1 MNPRSRIHLR
11 RRGFSLVELLIVIA
25 VMGILA
31 AVATYSFRGI
41 NSSGN
46 FNKAVDEISGI
57 LEQGRSYATAQNTY
71 VWIVLYENA
80 PANSPKSVFVTAFAS
95 GDGSDPFGWSATPGS
110 VTVPPGTVNGTTLT
124 QIIRVHRYKGLHL
137 ETTTLP
143 NAPSGSG
150 TPATNPA
157 TPPMTTPAPVFQMTT
172 QSDSGPIQ
180 LANVGTGS
188 ISTYWLIQFTPTG
201 AARTSASPS
210 DSVWLGLQPSL
221 STGAVDTHNIASVKV
236 SGLTGAV
243 TIYRQ

>member
-1 MNPRSRIHLR
+1 MKQRYQASLR
-11 RRGFSLVELLIVIA
+11 QRGFSLLELLA
-25 VMGILA
+25 VVTVMAILA
-31 AVATYSFRGI
+31 SLAVLSFRGI

-46 FNKAVDEISGI
+46 FNRAVDEISGI
-57 LEQGRSYATAQNTY
+57 LEQGRSYAMAQNTY

-80 PANSPKSVFVTAFAS
+80 PASSPTSVFVAGFSS
-95 GDGSDPFGWSATPGS
+95 GDGTDPFGWSATPAT

-124 QIIRVHRYKGLHL
+124 QVIRVHRYRGLHL

-143 NAPSGSG
+143 NAPSSPG

-157 TPPMTTPAPVFQMTT
+157 VPPATAAPVFQFTT
-172 QSDSGPIQ
+172 QSDAGPIQ
-180 LANVGTGS
+180 LANAGSGT

-201 AARTSASPS
+201 AARTSANPV

-221 STGAVDTHNIASVKV
+221 SGAAVDTHNIASIKV

-243 TIYRQ
+243 AIYRL

>member
-1 MNPRSRIHLR
+1 MKQRYQASLR
-11 RRGFSLVELLIVIA
+11 QRGFSLLELLAVITIMA
-25 VMGILA
+25 ILA
-31 AVATYSFRGI
+31 SLAVLSFRGM

-57 LEQGRSYATAQNTY
+57 LEQGRSYAMGQNTY

-80 PANSPKSVFVTAFAS
+80 PANSPTSVFVAAFAS
-95 GDGSDPFGWSATPGS
+95 GDGTDPFGWSSTPAT

-124 QIIRVHRYKGLHL
+124 QIIRVHRYKGLNL

-143 NAPSGSG
+143 SAPSNSA

-157 TPPMTTPAPVFQMTT
+157 TPPATAAPVFQLTT
-172 QSDSGPIQ
+172 QSDAGQIQ
-180 LANVGTGS
+180 LANAGTGA

-201 AARTSASPS
+201 AARTSANPI
-210 DSVWLGLQPSL
+210 DSVWLGMQPSL
-221 STGAVDTHNIASVKV
+221 SATGVDTHNIASIKV

-243 TIYRQ
+243 AVYRE